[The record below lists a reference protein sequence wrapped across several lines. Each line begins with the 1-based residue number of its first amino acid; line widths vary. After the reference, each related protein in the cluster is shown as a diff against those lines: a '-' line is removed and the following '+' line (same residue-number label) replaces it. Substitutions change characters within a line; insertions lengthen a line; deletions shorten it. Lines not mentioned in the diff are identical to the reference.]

1 MNIKVAQFPN
11 SILYIIMGKRKW
23 QNKGRMDEG
32 LFGCKFMTMELE
44 HIVEN
49 EVHLK
54 VAMF

>member
-1 MNIKVAQFPN
+1 
-11 SILYIIMGKRKW
+11 MGKRKW